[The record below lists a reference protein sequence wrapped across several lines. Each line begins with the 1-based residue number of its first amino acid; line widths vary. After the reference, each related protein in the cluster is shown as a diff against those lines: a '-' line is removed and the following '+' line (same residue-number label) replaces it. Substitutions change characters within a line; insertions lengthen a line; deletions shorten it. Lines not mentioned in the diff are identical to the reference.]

1 MKEAKVLQGLTA
13 IHDIFVL
20 QRLEGVARSPV
31 FSQLSTSLQG
41 LTSIRAFSAQNML
54 RSQVPQFV
62 ECV

>member
-1 MKEAKVLQGLTA
+1 
-13 IHDIFVL
+13 
-20 QRLEGVARSPV
+20 VARSPV

-62 ECV
+62 EYVQSML